1 MAHWESGSRLVGA
14 HGASPNELRM
24 RGVTGV
30 LSLVAKEALDEETN
44 EGIAPPRLS
53 EFQFDLSA
61 SSRL

>member
-1 MAHWESGSRLVGA
+1 VAHWESGSRLVGA

-30 LSLVAKEALDEETN
+30 LSLVSKEALDEETN
-44 EGIAPPRLS
+44 EGIPPRLS